1 MEKAI
6 KELKDKLGKLAIEI
20 RELGKEHKNELK
32 PIHETFT
39 EMNLEEMEKPEYFLK
54 NLVSLAKAVIK
65 VSYQENSSP
74 LYGKL
79 TLPPYDLFLPF
90 KAKKRAENENENI
103 SYTPGNVMYDF
114 IKEFFEPE
122 VDSARITKKQD
133 SNGA

>member
-6 KELKDKLGKLAIEI
+6 KELKDKLGKLAIEL

-32 PIHETFT
+32 LIHETFT
-39 EMNLEEMEKPEYFLK
+39 EMNLEEMEKPENFLK
-54 NLVSLAKAVIK
+54 NLVSLTKAVIR
-65 VSYQENSSP
+65 VSYQEKSSP

-90 KAKKRAENENENI
+90 KAKKRAENENENLSDI
-103 SYTPGNVMYDF
+103 PKNDLPDINKKM
-114 IKEFFEPE
+114 KEIYEAAA
-122 VDSARITKKQD
+122 SIYQNHD